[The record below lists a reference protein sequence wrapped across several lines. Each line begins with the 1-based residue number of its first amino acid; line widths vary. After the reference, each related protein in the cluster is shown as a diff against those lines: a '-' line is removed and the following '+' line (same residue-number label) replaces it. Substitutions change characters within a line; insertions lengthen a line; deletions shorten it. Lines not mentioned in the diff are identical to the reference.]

1 MGAVAARIEG
11 HGTSEAAWD
20 TCAWLAALPTV
31 DAATVFADAR
41 RLWVV
46 SPHPDDEVLA
56 CGGLIQAATAH
67 GLSVMVVSVTDGEA
81 CYPGQSQWPQ
91 ARLRD
96 VRRRELANAM
106 QALGLDA
113 THVTSLALPDGEVAA
128 HEHRL
133 AAALAMQLSAGDLV
147 LAPWLHDAHPDHEAV
162 GRAARSA
169 AAGCGAR
176 LLQYPVWAWHW
187 LDPHSASAPWPQAGR
202 VGMCAATQARK
213 LKAMAAF
220 ASQTGDV
227 PGLECEPILPPH
239 VLARFR
245 RCFEVVIA

>member
-11 HGTSEAAWD
+11 HGTPEAAWN

-31 DAATVFADAR
+31 DAATGSASAR
-41 RLWVV
+41 RLGVV
-46 SPHPDDEVLA
+46 SRHPADDVRG
-56 CGGLIQAATAH
+56 CGGLLQAAMAL
-67 GLSVMVVSVTDGEA
+67 GLAVTVVSVTDGEA
-81 CYPGQSQWPQ
+81 CYPGHPLWPQ

-96 VRRRELANAM
+96 ARRRELATAM
-106 QALGLDA
+106 RALGLDA
-113 THVTSLALPDGEVAA
+113 THVITLALPDGDVPA

-133 AAALAMQLSAGDLV
+133 AATLAMQLSAGDLV
-147 LAPWLHDAHPDHEAV
+147 LAPWVHDAHPDHEAV

-187 LDPHSASAPWPQAGR
+187 LQPQGVSAPWANAAR
-202 VGMCAATQARK
+202 VEMDAAAQSRK
-213 LKAMAAF
+213 HAAMAAF
-220 ASQTGDV
+220 ATQTGDV
-227 PGLECEPILPPH
+227 AGLECDPILPPH